1 MVARSVPLFTRQTRH
16 TYVLGYVTIAGVFA
30 KFSAQAD
37 WQTRLRCDLLDSP
50 QPAPHCKMSHHDAD

>member
-1 MVARSVPLFTRQTRH
+1 MVVRSVPLFTRQTRH
-16 TYVLGYVTIAGVFA
+16 TYARNTIAGVFA